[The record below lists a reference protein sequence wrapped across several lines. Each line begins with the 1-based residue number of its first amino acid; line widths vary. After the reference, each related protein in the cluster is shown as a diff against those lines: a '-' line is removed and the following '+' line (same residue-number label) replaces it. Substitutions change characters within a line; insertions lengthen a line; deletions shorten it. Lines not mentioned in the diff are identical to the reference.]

1 MEKIDRLGWADGFTF
16 TSYGRRIGVRV
27 NRADALKRI
36 RQHLPI
42 GWKPARSL
50 VVERLYSI
58 IVGGEAKQ
66 PGVRRFNVL
75 YGDIS
80 KLART
85 LDAEQMFDTFESD
98 LRLFVAEWARRH
110 VFVHAGVVGWR
121 GRAIVVPG
129 RTHTG
134 KTTLVA
140 ELVRAGATYYS
151 DEFAVLDE
159 RGRVHPYAKPL
170 AIREGAEGRQK
181 NYDVEFFGGTAGAR
195 PLPVGSVLVT
205 EYRAG
210 GRWRPRTLTAGQ
222 GMLALLDNTVSVRRE
237 PERALVALQ
246 QVVAGAQVL
255 KAVRGEAPDTAKA
268 ILDLLNHSERGE
280 TT

>member
-1 MEKIDRLGWADGFTF
+1 MDKIDRLVWADGFAF

-27 NRADALKRI
+27 NRADALERTL
-36 RQHLPI
+36 RHLPT

-50 VVERLYSI
+50 VVERLYSL
-58 IVGGEAKQ
+58 VAGGEAKQ

-85 LDAEQMFDTFESD
+85 LDADQMFDTFESD
-98 LRLFVAEWARRH
+98 LRLYVAEWARRH
-110 VFVHAGVVGWR
+110 VFVHAGVVGW
-121 GRAIVVPG
+121 GGQAILIPG

-181 NYDVEFFGGTAGAR
+181 NYDVEFFGGTAGTK
-195 PLPVGSVLVT
+195 PLPVGLVLVT
-205 EYRAG
+205 KYRAG
-210 GRWRPRTLTAGQ
+210 AGRWRPRTLTAGR

-237 PERALVALQ
+237 PERALGALQ
-246 QVVAGAQVL
+246 KAVARAQAFQV
-255 KAVRGEAPDTAKA
+255 VRGEASDTAQA
-268 ILDLLNHSERGE
+268 ILDLFSRS
-280 TT
+280 